1 MEPGKMDRRK
11 PAVLVVSYGCGY
23 AGAGEK
29 TLNRIEADIQEAY
42 PDCLICR
49 AWTSR
54 RIRRRLLEREG
65 IRIPGVKEAMEEL
78 LDGGIHDVVVQPV
91 HVLGGLEYQSM
102 TEELQTFKESF
113 SQIVVGAPMLSSEED
128 KKKVVF
134 TIGREGRPEAGKVL
148 VLVGH
153 GTSSC
158 ADEVYREIDDGFAAE
173 GYDNIFLGTMEGKLD
188 FAHVLGRILNRRP
201 EGIVLAPFMITAG
214 WHAARDLCGEQEG
227 SWKSRLEAAGFPVE
241 CVLKGL
247 GEYEGI
253 RRIFVEHAEKS
264 MRIFENGHTDDRH

>member
-1 MEPGKMDRRK
+1 M
-11 PAVLVVSYGCGY
+11 
-23 AGAGEK
+23 
-29 TLNRIEADIQEAY
+29 NRIEADIQEAY

-128 KKKVVF
+128 KKK
-134 TIGREGRPEAGKVL
+134 GRQAGGRKGACAG
-148 VLVGH
+148 
-153 GTSSC
+153 GTW
-158 ADEVYREIDDGFAAE
+158 
-173 GYDNIFLGTMEGKLD
+173 NQQ
-188 FAHVLGRILNRRP
+188 
-201 EGIVLAPFMITAG
+201 
-214 WHAARDLCGEQEG
+214 LCG
-227 SWKSRLEAAGFPVE
+227 
-241 CVLKGL
+241 
-247 GEYEGI
+247 
-253 RRIFVEHAEKS
+253 
-264 MRIFENGHTDDRH
+264 